1 MSAWVDLFRYQ
12 VEWIDEK
19 VTRLPAIA
27 IQRGS
32 GSERGIKL
40 KKKKV
45 NLGVLMS
52 AYRLKNNHSL
62 STCLLKIEEKGR
74 GEREGE
80 MDRGR

>member
-1 MSAWVDLFRYQ
+1 MVQKVGSGLVSAWVDLFRYQ

-40 KKKKV
+40 KKRK
-45 NLGVLMS
+45 L
-52 AYRLKNNHSL
+52 
-62 STCLLKIEEKGR
+62 I
-74 GEREGE
+74 
-80 MDRGR
+80 